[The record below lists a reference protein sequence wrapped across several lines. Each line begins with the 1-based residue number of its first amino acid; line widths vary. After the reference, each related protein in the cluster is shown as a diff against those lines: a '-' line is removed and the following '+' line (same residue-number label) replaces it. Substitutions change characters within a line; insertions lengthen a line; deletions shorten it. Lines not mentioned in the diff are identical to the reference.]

1 MKLNFGVNH
10 VIYHLGDCNIEAEVY
25 LYADNDKLVV
35 SDVDGTVTISDIGG
49 HVNNFFQKDYLHDG
63 YAELAKKI
71 DKNGY
76 KMVWLTMRALP
87 LYNYSKGY
95 LRKMV
100 EVDGPILMEPQ

>member
-10 VIYHLGDCNIEAEVY
+10 VTYHLGGCSIEAEVY
-25 LYADNDKLVV
+25 LYTDNDKLVV
-35 SDVDGTVTISDIGG
+35 SDVDGTVTINDIGG
-49 HVNNFFQKDYLHDG
+49 HINNFFEKDYLHES
-63 YAELAKKI
+63 YADLAKKI

-100 EVDGPILMEPQ
+100 